1 MRSRQFWVSWL
12 LVGCPA
18 PTPRAPAAARQGPT
32 DISLCSLAGAVVVGA
47 VLGAGCLG
55 LCALPRGGARWD
67 GWQWQCPCQHRL
79 CCREIGAGWQA
90 GGGEGSVCR
99 FTLGREE
106 QARATAVEEALHLR
120 RGKGE
125 CKNDTQQGSRQS
137 LLEGVCAVIMNQG
150 RLQEVSQAAE
160 SPKLVNAPAARS
172 YMCVRVKAA
181 PAGWPGWGR
190 VGRQQKQLNFPSD
203 CDNQNFSSQT
213 SNCCKITL
221 RWGIAMG
228 ATGSC
233 MTRWQAMKRQPVQRH
248 AAPRNRAL
256 PASGTPLSRACVA
269 CSAGPS
275 RTFTAEQGACHA
287 PLLLQRLSAL
297 QNSVGKTKGL

>member
-32 DISLCSLAGAVVVGA
+32 DISLCSLAGALVVGG

-55 LCALPRGGARWD
+55 LCALLRGGARWD
-67 GWQWQCPCQHRL
+67 GWRWQCPCQHSL

-106 QARATAVEEALHLR
+106 QARATAAEEALHLR
-120 RGKGE
+120 PAKGQFW
-125 CKNDTQQGSRQS
+125 NDTQQGSRQS
-137 LLEGVCAVIMNQG
+137 LVEGVCAVIMNQG

-203 CDNQNFSSQT
+203 CGNQNFSPQCSY
-213 SNCCKITL
+213 CCKKNAAL
-221 RWGIAMG
+221 GHRHGRDREFHDAMAG
-228 ATGSC
+228 HEEAAGSAPCRATEPC
-233 MTRWQAMKRQPVQRH
+233 F
-248 AAPRNRAL
+248 
-256 PASGTPLSRACVA
+256 ACI
-269 CSAGPS
+269 
-275 RTFTAEQGACHA
+275 RDFFEQGLRGLQCR
-287 PLLLQRLSAL
+287 PLAYLHS
-297 QNSVGKTKGL
+297 